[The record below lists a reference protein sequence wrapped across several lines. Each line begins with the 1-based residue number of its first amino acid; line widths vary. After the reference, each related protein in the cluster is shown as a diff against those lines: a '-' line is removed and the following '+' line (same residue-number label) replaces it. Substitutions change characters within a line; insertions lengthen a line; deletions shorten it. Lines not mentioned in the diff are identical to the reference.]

1 MVKILR
7 DGNTAFKAN
16 LKTLEEVRYIFL
28 SIKEKDKEYGNF
40 SYKIEGL
47 NELIQN
53 QFLQL
58 EKQRLNKILD
68 TYGYN
73 GLSDIQFYASQNDEE
88 AKALLEWYK
97 NYDDGIWNWIDNDLQ
112 AITALEELLD
122 LDLRHIEEQIFKN
135 SIKTNPLP

>member
-1 MVKILR
+1 MVRIILQ
-7 DGNTAFKAN
+7 DGSIFDLTKE
-16 LKTLEEVRYIFL
+16 TLDY
-28 SIKEKDKEYGNF
+28 IKEKYGDITSYSLDFSNFKEN
-40 SYKIEGL
+40 L
-47 NELIQN
+47 
-53 QFLQL
+53 LQL

-122 LDLRHIEEQIFKN
+122 IDLKQTEEQIFKN
-135 SIKTNPLP
+135 SIKAAPLP